1 MNEPTLLSDHLGEV
15 LYRLNTIRE
24 ITRTENLVHREAVL
38 HAIAQAEHNI
48 AHVIGLST
56 QRAP

>member
-1 MNEPTLLSDHLGEV
+1 MNEPTLLSDHLAEV

-24 ITRTENLVHREAVL
+24 ITKHEKLAHPEAVL

-48 AHVIGLST
+48 AHVIGLIT
-56 QRAP
+56 ARVP